1 MDITTYRAKAAEVA
15 ALEAEAVRL
24 DDAVDAAAKSG
35 DRAAFVD
42 AQVTWCAAFAKAT
55 EARRALAGVSPVWPH
70 GRIA

>member
-24 DDAVDAAAKSG
+24 DDAVDAAAERG
-35 DRAAFVD
+35 DREGFLAAQD
-42 AQVTWCAAFAKAT
+42 EWRAAFAKVQDAQ
-55 EARRALAGVSPVWPH
+55 RALRKVSPVWPH